1 MDQALRNY
9 FFVRTSINAHKAI
22 IAQAMIIAKV

>member
-9 FFVRTSINAHKAI
+9 RIVRFSVNAHKAI
-22 IAQAMIIAKV
+22 IAQARIIAKV